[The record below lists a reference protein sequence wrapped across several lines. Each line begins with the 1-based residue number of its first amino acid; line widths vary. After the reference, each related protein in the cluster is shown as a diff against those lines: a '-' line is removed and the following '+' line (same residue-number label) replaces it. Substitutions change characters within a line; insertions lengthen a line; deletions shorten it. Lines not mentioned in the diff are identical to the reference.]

1 MVLSVQ
7 NDQHLVIKADVSV
20 CMGER
25 GGRGGWGEGRGE
37 MGGGRQEDE
46 GNYISKHNIIHR
58 VHVLCIC
65 YGVSNS
71 ALFNLL
77 YVGILF

>member
-25 GGRGGWGEGRGE
+25 GGRGGLGGGEGGNGRGE
-37 MGGGRQEDE
+37 ARG
-46 GNYISKHNIIHR
+46 
-58 VHVLCIC
+58 
-65 YGVSNS
+65 
-71 ALFNLL
+71 
-77 YVGILF
+77 